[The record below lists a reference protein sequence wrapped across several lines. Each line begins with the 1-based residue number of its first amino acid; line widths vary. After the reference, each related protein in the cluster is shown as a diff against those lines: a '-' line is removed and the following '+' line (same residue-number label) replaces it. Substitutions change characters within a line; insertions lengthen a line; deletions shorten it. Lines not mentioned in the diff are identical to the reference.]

1 MEDSGEELAFVVED
15 AKESIIVPAI
25 EAVLK
30 DQDFDQVKVDQWTD
44 TICESTMK
52 GLVDLQKPF
61 KYIGQ
66 LLFVFVCLVY
76 PLLCARILT
85 SSVIVILCPSTAVT
99 CLIMQKNGAGVYSAN
114 SCFFDGVND
123 EVATVKWPGEKQK
136 DANKTLNAIVTVT
149 AMML

>member
-76 PLLCARILT
+76 PLLCA
-85 SSVIVILCPSTAVT
+85 
-99 CLIMQKNGAGVYSAN
+99 KNTHLFCHCYSLSFYRSHMSYHAKEWGRCIF
-114 SCFFDGVND
+114 SQLLFF
-123 EVATVKWPGEKQK
+123 
-136 DANKTLNAIVTVT
+136 
-149 AMML
+149 